1 MVGDDARIVA
11 VLRDLA
17 WLGRR
22 IGERAAELALL
33 TEERGESTHRTPP
46 GGTEGIVGAASRLAA
61 TAATLNG
68 ERSVDRDGIAV
79 TRAWQVVETVPLPAS
94 LRAEPSDRD
103 PDPRVGGGDEIPSAE
118 GVADRVRAREASI
131 PAWATDDC
139 PVGAQPVQRTLDRR
153 GTRRGGRGS
162 AKPRLLGA
170 VAVSSLVHLLV
181 VVVLAFVVVAIDA
194 EPVRIA
200 LTLGEAAGTEP
211 ALDDAAPLDM
221 SVEEAPDVAADDVPL
236 DAAPAEHAL
245 VEDLH
250 AILETQ
256 AGAPAATEEPDP
268 EAWSAGLGAVPAP
281 GGGAEGAGGTGSP
294 PGSGRVPQGSS
305 TFFGRQGNARSV
317 CFLCD
322 NSNSYRDGGFH
333 RVLDEIARAVDA
345 LSPQQSFSV
354 IFFSDAAYPLFHPVA
369 ADALLAATP
378 ENKRR
383 VGAWLGTVEMCS
395 GGKGIDAAL
404 RLAGTLGA
412 DVIYLLSDGELA
424 SSVVER
430 LAAADVGASA
440 VHTFGLQ
447 QNLLDRRTGLPDPDK
462 VLDQQRRNAALA
474 AIATSH
480 GGTFTPVAVPPQAA
494 LLEKT
499 RPIRR
504 NRTRG
509 PVWGMGL

>member
-1 MVGDDARIVA
+1 MVGDDVRIVA

-33 TEERGESTHRTPP
+33 TEERGESAHRTPP
-46 GGTEGIVGAASRLAA
+46 GGTEGIVGAASRLAV
-61 TAATLNG
+61 TAASLAG
-68 ERSVDRDGIAV
+68 ERSGDRDGLAA

-103 PDPRVGGGDEIPSAE
+103 PHPGVTDESP
-118 GVADRVRAREASI
+118 VA
-131 PAWATDDC
+131 
-139 PVGAQPVQRTLDRR
+139 AQPAARTPARR
-153 GTRRGGRGS
+153 GTRRGGRRS
-162 AKPRLLGA
+162 AKPRLSSA
-170 VAVSSLVHLLV
+170 VAVSGLVHLLV

-221 SVEEAPDVAADDVPL
+221 SVAEAPDVAVDDVPL
-236 DAAPAEHAL
+236 EAAPAEPAL

-256 AGAPAATEEPDP
+256 AGVPAATAEPDP
-268 EAWSAGLGAVPAP
+268 EAWSAGLGPVPAP
-281 GGGAEGAGGTGSP
+281 GGGADGVGE
-294 PGSGRVPQGSS
+294 PGSSPGGRRAPRGSS

-333 RVLDEIARAVDA
+333 RVLDEIARAIDA

-383 VGAWLGTVEMCS
+383 VGEWLGTVEMCS

-447 QNLLDRRTGLPDPDK
+447 RNLLDRRTGLPDPDK

-494 LLEKT
+494 VLEKT

-509 PVWGMGL
+509 PVWGTGL